1 VDGVWPGGIRRIR
14 KEGRRR
20 NTQLTTIANN
30 SNAMGSKRKDTLKKR
45 CDEVTTGVQHL
56 EAII

>member
-30 SNAMGSKRKDTLKKR
+30 IKAMGSKRKDTLKKR
-45 CDEVTTGVQHL
+45 CDE
-56 EAII
+56 